1 MQVNLHLSRVIRES
15 TFCNCGYCEADQ
27 HLCFLHGSNL
37 VGGSGTGDS
46 FKLTLFFGS
55 GGGSNLV
62 GGSGTGDSFKLTL
75 FFGSGV
81 EAIW

>member
-1 MQVNLHLSRVIRES
+1 M
-15 TFCNCGYCEADQ
+15 
-27 HLCFLHGSNL
+27 

-75 FFGSGV
+75 FFGSGCGSNLVGGSGTVQVIPSNLPYFLVVGV